1 MRKIIRKIFYIAGNI
16 IFIILLI
23 CLFQT
28 IYSVYKNRTVSFFDF
43 HIMRVLSNSMEPD
56 IKVNTCVIVKETE
69 IDDIEV
75 GDIITF
81 RSLETEIYGEYNTH
95 RVCDIQVNERTGE
108 KEFITKGDA
117 FEYPD
122 RLPVTYENILGKMYK
137 KVPYSSKLSI
147 LLEKLANNKIYF
159 VIIILPLVLCL
170 LSYIYQLIRLIIYG
184 ADEDSSNLQDKDY
197 PEKEVDRYET
207 PYKS

>member
-69 IDDIEV
+69 IDNIEV

-95 RVCDIQVNERTGE
+95 RVYDIQVNERTGE

-159 VIIILPLVLCL
+159 VIIILPLILCL